1 MEAER
6 HQQAGGDLDQAS
18 GASRSQSVQTSQE
31 PEPTQL
37 NGLRSH
43 TEDEY
48 NEPSIRWQL
57 EEVQGARLGV
67 KVRSTPSP
75 HVA

>member
-6 HQQAGGDLDQAS
+6 HQQAGGDLGQES
-18 GASRSQSVQTSQE
+18 GASRSQSVQPAQE
-31 PEPTQL
+31 SEPTQL
-37 NGLRSH
+37 DSLRSP

-48 NEPSIRWQL
+48 NESSIRWQL

-67 KVRSTPSP
+67 KVRSTSSP